1 MKLSHL
7 FSKVGAMEK
16 VLCVDNDPSLLSL
29 YQLELSDEGYEV
41 ILARDGKEA
50 LMKIEE
56 ESPDLAVLDVCM
68 PAKDGIETLVAILGK
83 KRHVPVI
90 LNTAFRQYRENFM
103 TWGAEAYILKS
114 SDLTELKQKIRE
126 ILEKGKKR

>member
-1 MKLSHL
+1 
-7 FSKVGAMEK
+7 MEK
-16 VLCVDNDPSLLSL
+16 VLCVDDDPSLLSL

-56 ESPDLAVLDVCM
+56 ESPDLVVLDICM
-68 PAKDGIETLVAILGK
+68 SVMDGIETLSAMLGK
-83 KRHVPVI
+83 KRHIPVI
-90 LNTAFRQYRENFM
+90 LNTAYPQYQENFM
-103 TWGAEAYILKS
+103 TWGAEAYVLKS

-126 ILEKGKKR
+126 ILEKGKRG